1 MSSLTRNMTISAV
14 LLGLFA
20 IVGTTLL
27 ALTNE
32 ATAPRIAANQR
43 AVVLKK
49 LHVLI
54 PPEQH
59 DNDLFADVIE
69 VTAPDYLGTEEPVAV
84 YRARRQGAPVAAIIA
99 SVAPDGYNGN
109 IYLLVAVRQN
119 GVLAGVQVARH
130 RETPG
135 LGDGIDARKSDWI
148 NTFTGRSLGDPPP
161 KDWNVKRDGGVFDQL
176 TGATITPRAVVK
188 AVHKTLEYFQL
199 HRDSLFAPLP
209 TAKPAED
216 KP

>member
-1 MSSLTRNMTISAV
+1 MTISAV

-43 AVVLKK
+43 EVVLKK

-59 DNDLFADVIE
+59 DNDLFADAIE

-84 YRARRQGAPVAAIIA
+84 YRARREGEPVAAIIA

-188 AVHKTLEYFQL
+188 AVHRTLEYFQV
-199 HRDSLFAPLP
+199 HRNSLFAPLP
-209 TAKPAED
+209 ADKSAED